1 MAHSMGTK
9 TPGDGTRFAPAPEGM
24 PSNNAPSMA
33 PPPEAAR
40 RPPPEAVHVSPTA
53 NPEDRDH
60 LRRPHRRCGRCFGV
74 SSGLSVVARAL
85 GADLEHPAFGARQ
98 APRLVGL
105 DAQSKEVHVE
115 ESVSLPS
122 QTATG
127 EFTPLAAVASIPEP
141 PPEPKPRWPGPGA
154 PPPLVAN
161 RYQPWAPPRREPEEL
176 PRSEPRRRP
185 SKRGWR

>member
-1 MAHSMGTK
+1 MELGSPRRRRACRRT
-9 TPGDGTRFAPAPEGM
+9 TR
-24 PSNNAPSMA
+24 
-33 PPPEAAR
+33 R
-40 RPPPEAVHVSPTA
+40 RW
-53 NPEDRDH
+53 RRR
-60 LRRPHRRCGRCFGV
+60 LRRPVVRRRKRCTCRPLQIPRIGIICDGLTDRCGRCFGV

-176 PRSEPRRRP
+176 PRSESRRRP